1 MLDALG
7 LRCERC
13 AQSLPTR
20 VRNRISDTSL
30 ATLDV
35 IWETTLEQAMAD
47 HSSIPSFHPPAIVG
61 TTLREHVLHG
71 MHAAP
76 GATGEFTSLLNHISL
91 AIRIINS
98 RVRAAG
104 LAGLLGY
111 TGETNVQGEEVQKL
125 DAFSNEVLLNVL
137 ERSGHCG
144 VIASEELD
152 EARLENN
159 HGKYVALFDP
169 LDGSS
174 NIDTNVGIG
183 TIFAI
188 LRRSDPK
195 LSPPALA
202 DALRPGREIVA
213 AGYVLYGPSTIF
225 VLSTGHGAHGFT
237 LDPSIG
243 EFFLSQPD
251 IKCPSRGSCYSVNE
265 GNYSRWTPEIQSW
278 ARWIKGEAQA
288 KASPQGD
295 DIKTPY
301 GHRYVGSLVADA
313 HRTLIK
319 GGIFAYPADAKSKNG
334 KLRLLYEANPMA
346 FLFEQAGG
354 SATNGKDRILD
365 LMPTELH
372 QRTPLVIGSKDDVA
386 AFRQFVVG
394 ERT

>member
-1 MLDALG
+1 MPP
-7 LRCERC
+7 EY
-13 AQSLPTR
+13 
-20 VRNRISDTSL
+20 
-30 ATLDV
+30 
-35 IWETTLEQAMAD
+35 
-47 HSSIPSFHPPAIVG
+47 SSVSSVPSYHPSAVVG

-98 RVRAAG
+98 RVRSAG

-125 DAFSNEVLLNVL
+125 DSFSNEVLLNVL

-152 EARLENN
+152 EAILAQN

-195 LSPPALA
+195 LSLPNLP

-225 VLSTGHGAHGFT
+225 VLSTGQGAHGFT

-251 IKCPSRGSCYSVNE
+251 IKCPSRGSCFSVND
-265 GNYSRWTPEIQSW
+265 GNYSRWTPEIQKWS
-278 ARWIKGEAQA
+278 RWIKGESTTPV
-288 KASPQGD
+288 ASADGAAF
-295 DIKTPY
+295 KTPY
-301 GHRYVGSLVADA
+301 GARYVGSLVADA

-319 GGIFAYPADAKSKNG
+319 GGIFAYPADTKSTSG

-354 SATNGKDRILD
+354 AATNGKDRILD
-365 LMPTELH
+365 IMPTELH
-372 QRTPLVIGSKDDVA
+372 QRTPLIIGSKDDVA
-386 AFRQFVVG
+386 MFRQFMVG
-394 ERT
+394 EQR

>member
-1 MLDALG
+1 MPD
-7 LRCERC
+7 
-13 AQSLPTR
+13 
-20 VRNRISDTSL
+20 I
-30 ATLDV
+30 
-35 IWETTLEQAMAD
+35 
-47 HSSIPSFHPPAIVG
+47 SSIPSIKPSAVVG

-111 TGETNVQGEEVQKL
+111 TGETNVQGEQVQKL
-125 DAFSNEVLLNVL
+125 DEFSNDVLLNVL

-144 VIASEELD
+144 VIGSEELD
-152 EARLENN
+152 EAILAQN
-159 HGKYVALFDP
+159 HAKYVCLFDP

-195 LSPPALA
+195 LSRPSLA

-225 VLSTGHGAHGFT
+225 VLSTGQGAHGFT

-251 IKCPSRGSCYSVNE
+251 IKCPVRGNCYSVNE
-265 GNYSRWTPEIQSW
+265 GNFARWTPEIQAW
-278 ARWIKGEAQA
+278 CRWIKGR
-288 KASPQGD
+288 SPAGPNPD
-295 DIKTPY
+295 GSEPFKTPY
-301 GHRYVGSLVADA
+301 GARYVGSLVADA

-319 GGIFAYPADAKSKNG
+319 GGIFAYPADSKSTSG

-354 SATNGKDRILD
+354 AAVMGKDRILD
-365 LMPTELH
+365 IMPTELH
-372 QRTPLVIGSKDDVA
+372 QRVPLIVGSKEDVA
-386 AFRQFVVG
+386 AYRQFVIG
-394 ERT
+394 ERS

>member
-1 MLDALG
+1 MA
-7 LRCERC
+7 ESH
-13 AQSLPTR
+13 QSLR
-20 VRNRISDTSL
+20 
-30 ATLDV
+30 
-35 IWETTLEQAMAD
+35 
-47 HSSIPSFHPPAIVG
+47 PAAPVVG
-61 TTLREHVLHG
+61 TTLREHVLQG

-104 LAGLLGY
+104 LADLLGY
-111 TGETNVQGEEVQKL
+111 TGETNVQGEQVQKL

-137 ERSGHCG
+137 QRSGHCG

-152 EARLENN
+152 EAILEKN

-195 LSPPALA
+195 MSLPSL
-202 DALRPGREIVA
+202 DEALRPGREIVA

-265 GNYSRWTPEIQSW
+265 GNYSRWTPEIQRW
-278 ARWIKGEAQA
+278 ARWIKGDGEA
-288 KASPQGD
+288 KHLPNQGAD
-295 DIKTPY
+295 FKTPY
-301 GHRYVGSLVADA
+301 GARYVGSLVADA
-313 HRTLIK
+313 HRTLVK
-319 GGIFAYPADAKSKNG
+319 GGIFAYPADSKSKNG

-354 SATNGKDRILD
+354 AATNGKDRILD
-365 LMPTELH
+365 IMPTELH

-394 ERT
+394 EHG

>member
-1 MLDALG
+1 MPGQFEAHATDFARHDLPRSSSSG
-7 LRCERC
+7 KHLRVMPEQ
-13 AQSLPTR
+13 QS
-20 VRNRISDTSL
+20 STS
-30 ATLDV
+30 
-35 IWETTLEQAMAD
+35 IR
-47 HSSIPSFHPPAIVG
+47 PAPVVG

-104 LAGLLGY
+104 LADLLGY

-125 DAFSNEVLLNVL
+125 DAFANEVLLNVL

-152 EARLENN
+152 DAILAPN

-195 LSPPALA
+195 LSLPTRAE
-202 DALRPGREIVA
+202 ALRPGREIVA

-225 VLSTGHGAHGFT
+225 VLSTGQGAHGFT

-243 EFFLSQPD
+243 EFFLSNPD
-251 IKCPSRGSCYSVNE
+251 IKCPRRGECFSVNE
-265 GNYSRWTPEIQSW
+265 GNYSRWAPEIQKWS
-278 ARWIKGEAQA
+278 RWIRAESTEGEP
-288 KASPQGD
+288 SSEVPF
-295 DIKTPY
+295 KTPY
-301 GHRYVGSLVADA
+301 AGRYVGSLVADA

-346 FLFEQAGG
+346 YLFEQAGG
-354 SATNGKDRILD
+354 AATSGKERILD
-365 LMPTELH
+365 IVPSELH
-372 QRTPLVIGSKDDVA
+372 QRTPLILGSTEDVG
-386 AFRQFVVG
+386 AFRQFVIG
-394 ERT
+394 

>member
-1 MLDALG
+1 
-7 LRCERC
+7 
-13 AQSLPTR
+13 
-20 VRNRISDTSL
+20 
-30 ATLDV
+30 
-35 IWETTLEQAMAD
+35 MAD
-47 HSSIPSFHPPAIVG
+47 SSSISPPRPPAVVG

-137 ERSGHCG
+137 DRSGHCG
-144 VIASEELD
+144 VIGSEELD
-152 EARLENN
+152 EAQIGTN
-159 HGKYVALFDP
+159 HEKYVVLFDP

-188 LRRSDPK
+188 LRRPEPG
-195 LSPPALA
+195 LTMPNLR
-202 DALRPGREIVA
+202 DALRPGREIAA
-213 AGYVLYGPSTIF
+213 AGYVLYGPSTVF
-225 VLSTGHGAHGFT
+225 VLSTGQGAHGFT

-251 IKCPSRGSCYSVNE
+251 IRVPKRGTCFSVNE
-265 GNYSRWTPEIQSW
+265 GNYSRWSPGIQSW
-278 ARWIKGEAQA
+278 SRWIKGDEA
-288 KASPQGD
+288 KLPPGFGQGSEPF
-295 DIKTPY
+295 KTPY
-301 GHRYVGSLVADA
+301 GTRYVGSLVADA
-313 HRTLIK
+313 HRTLMK
-319 GGIFAYPADAKSKNG
+319 GGIFAYPADSKSTSG

-354 SATNGKDRILD
+354 LATSGTERILD
-365 LMPTELH
+365 IMPTSLH
-372 QRTPLVIGSKDDVA
+372 QRTPLILGSKDDVE
-386 AFRQFVVG
+386 AFQQFVKN
-394 ERT
+394 ER

>member
-1 MLDALG
+1 
-7 LRCERC
+7 
-13 AQSLPTR
+13 
-20 VRNRISDTSL
+20 
-30 ATLDV
+30 
-35 IWETTLEQAMAD
+35 
-47 HSSIPSFHPPAIVG
+47 
-61 TTLREHVLHG
+61 

-104 LAGLLGY
+104 LADLLGY
-111 TGETNVQGEEVQKL
+111 TGETNVQGEQVQKL

-137 ERSGHCG
+137 QRSGHCG

-152 EARLENN
+152 EAILEKN

-195 LSPPALA
+195 MSLPSL
-202 DALRPGREIVA
+202 DEALRPGREIVA

-265 GNYSRWTPEIQSW
+265 GNYSRWTPEIQRW
-278 ARWIKGEAQA
+278 ARWIKGDGEA
-288 KASPQGD
+288 KHLPNQGAD
-295 DIKTPY
+295 FKTPY
-301 GHRYVGSLVADA
+301 GARYVGSLVADA
-313 HRTLIK
+313 HRTLVK
-319 GGIFAYPADAKSKNG
+319 GGIFAYPADSKSKNG

-354 SATNGKDRILD
+354 AATNGKDRILD
-365 LMPTELH
+365 IMPTELH

-394 ERT
+394 EHG

>member
-1 MLDALG
+1 MR
-7 LRCERC
+7 LRFAAACLRW
-13 AQSLPTR
+13 ARASTKTGPMTDSASHFLSAR
-20 VRNRISDTSL
+20 
-30 ATLDV
+30 
-35 IWETTLEQAMAD
+35 
-47 HSSIPSFHPPAIVG
+47 PPAVVG

-71 MHAAP
+71 MHAAI

-125 DAFSNEVLLNVL
+125 DAFSNEVLINVL

-144 VIASEELD
+144 LIGSEELED
-152 EARLENN
+152 VVSADH
-159 HGKYVALFDP
+159 HGKYVVLFDP

-188 LRRSDPK
+188 LRRNEPK
-195 LSPPALA
+195 LSRATVS

-213 AGYVLYGPSTIF
+213 AGYVLYGPSTVF
-225 VLSTGHGAHGFT
+225 VLSTGRGAHGFT

-243 EFFLSQPD
+243 EFFLSNPD
-251 IKCPSRGSCYSVNE
+251 IRVPSRGTCFSTNE
-265 GNYSRWTPEIQSW
+265 GNFSRWSPEIQNWS
-278 ARWIKGEAQA
+278 RWIRGEKPAGSNPDGSA
-288 KASPQGD
+288 PFA
-295 DIKTPY
+295 TPY
-301 GHRYVGSLVADA
+301 GSRYVGSLVADA
-313 HRTLIK
+313 HRTLMK
-319 GGIFAYPADAKSKNG
+319 GGIFAYPADTKSTCG

-354 SATNGKDRILD
+354 AALNGKDRILEIA
-365 LMPTELH
+365 PTALH
-372 QRTPLVIGSKDDVA
+372 QRTPLVLGSKDDVA
-386 AFRQFVVG
+386 AYRQFFTG
-394 ERT
+394 ERTV